1 MIASKEWTAEQ
12 MERPV
17 AARLRILHVVLS
29 IGETNAAYNEHCLPM
44 TRERD
49 IAICTYYR
57 VKQRPPAPIRLFEG
71 DDSLWG
77 FWRALRTAFATGGFD
92 VVHVHVVPLGIL
104 LLLARLV
111 WPGQLS
117 AATVYTF
124 HSSYPNYNW
133 RNRLSLLPVFALF
146 DRSVCCSQASYDSLP
161 RFYRWVGGKR
171 LCVVQN
177 GLDLARVDNM
187 LAKLPQRLPR
197 SYFQVGAVGRLI
209 ASKNPLTL
217 LTAFQQVAA
226 PESRLCF
233 VGEGNLRSALLCQS
247 QIGGIE
253 SQLELTGLIPRDQ
266 VYSQLVAMDLL
277 VSPSH
282 VEGLPVA
289 VLEAMACR
297 CPVILSD
304 IPPHREIA
312 AGVDFIP
319 LVAVD
324 DVAGFAQSIQRF
336 QAMSAEERQRI
347 GEQCRQQVERHFSL
361 SAMQGGYSAIYAD
374 LAGQSVR
381 VRS

>member
-1 MIASKEWTAEQ
+1 MIASKEWTTQ
-12 MERPV
+12 QIERSV
-17 AARLRILHVVLS
+17 AVRLRILHVVLS

-44 TRERD
+44 THERD

-57 VKQRPPAPIRLFEG
+57 VKQAPPAPIRLFEG
-71 DDSLWG
+71 NNSLLG
-77 FWRALRTAFATGGFD
+77 FLRALRAAFAAGDFD

-104 LLLARLV
+104 LLLAKLL
-111 WPGQLS
+111 WPGKLQ

-133 RNRLSLLPVFALF
+133 RNRLSLLPVFAFF
-146 DRSVCCSQASYDSLP
+146 DRSVCCSQASYSSLP
-161 RFYRWVGGKR
+161 PVYRWVGGKR

-177 GLDLARVDNM
+177 GIDLARVDHY
-187 LAKLPQRLPR
+187 LATQALPLPR
-197 SYFQVGAVGRLI
+197 SYFRVGAVGRLI

-233 VGEGNLRSALLCQS
+233 VGEGDLRSALLAQS
-247 QIGGIE
+247 LAAGKPI
-253 SQLELTGLIPRDQ
+253 QLELTGLIARDQ
-266 VYSQLVAMDLL
+266 VYGQLAEMDLL
-277 VSPSH
+277 VSTSR

-297 CPVILSD
+297 CPVVLSD

-319 LVAVD
+319 LVAPGDVD
-324 DVAGFAQSIQRF
+324 GFAQAIKRF
-336 QAMSAEERQRI
+336 QAMPISERRVI
-347 GEQCRQQVERHFSL
+347 GEQCRQLVERHFSL
-361 SAMQGGYSAIYAD
+361 KAMQRGYAAIYAD
-374 LAGQSVR
+374 LLPHAIGVR
-381 VRS
+381 I